1 MLRYVPRVSHLYLGI
16 VVTKYL
22 VYVWV
27 HIPIS
32 ILQYIIQQFFFI
44 ADVGMESLPESPLP
58 LTHLQSLDLGYNNLT
73 YIDTVSI
80 ERLSQLRHLSLA
92 GNKLRHLPASCWR
105 FLLFLKTLDIS
116 WNPTRVL
123 TKESFVGLNRIQEMT
138 IQNLPD
144 LKRFDADSLSQ
155 LTYLKRLFIQ
165 VTNE

>member
-1 MLRYVPRVSHLYLGI
+1 MSTYVNA
-16 VVTKYL
+16 
-22 VYVWV
+22 
-27 HIPIS
+27 IS
-32 ILQYIIQQFFFI
+32 ILPYIIQQFCFFI

-92 GNKLRHLPASCWR
+92 GNKFRHLPASCWR
-105 FLLFLKTLDIS
+105 FLMFLKTLDIS

-165 VTNE
+165 VTNK

>member
-1 MLRYVPRVSHLYLGI
+1 MLRYVPRVAHLYLGI
-16 VVTKYL
+16 VVTKYI

-27 HIPIS
+27 HMIS
-32 ILQYIIQQFFFI
+32 ILQYIMQQFFFI

-165 VTNE
+165 VTNK